1 MAPVGDQSL
10 LSIGAFS
17 ALTGLS
23 PKALRLYHEQRL
35 LAPASVDEG
44 TGYRWYSRPQVA
56 VASQIALLRRAGIP
70 LTEIAAFL
78 RDPSPAR
85 IAAWRAQ
92 LDAEVADRRLV
103 LDHLDHLARIAQP
116 TDDRGAPPM
125 TTSPSPAT
133 LLRAI
138 PKLASLD
145 LDRTQ
150 RFWAEKLGFERVATY
165 PDYGISAR
173 DGVQVH
179 FWLTDDADVPK
190 ATGCRIDVTGV
201 DALHDELQ
209 AAGVVHPNGP
219 LTDQPWGF
227 REFSV
232 LDGDGNLV
240 TFGERLPVS

>member
-1 MAPVGDQSL
+1 MAVVEER

-35 LAPASVDEG
+35 LAPASVDEQ
-44 TGYRWYSRPQVA
+44 TGYRWYARQQVE
-56 VASQIALLRRAGIP
+56 VATRIALLRRAGIP
-70 LTEIAAFL
+70 LTGIAAFL
-78 RDPSPAR
+78 RDPSIAR
-85 IAAWRAQ
+85 IDAWRAQ
-92 LDAEVADRRLV
+92 LEDEVRDRRAV
-103 LDHLDHLARIAQP
+103 LDHLAHLTP
-116 TDDRGAPPM
+116 TMTTTGAPV
-125 TTSPSPAT
+125 PAST
-133 LLRAI
+133 ATILRAI

-145 LDRTQ
+145 LERTQ
-150 RFWAEKLGFERVATY
+150 RFWQEKLGFERLFTY
-165 PDYGISAR
+165 PDYAISGR

-179 FWLTDDADVPK
+179 FWLTDDADIPK
-190 ATGCRIDVTGV
+190 QTGCRIDVTGV
-201 DALHDELQ
+201 DALHDEMQ

-240 TFGERLPVS
+240 TFGELLA

>member
-1 MAPVGDQSL
+1 MRVVAPDDDR

-35 LAPASVDEG
+35 LAPASVDEAS
-44 TGYRWYSRPQVA
+44 GYRWYSRAQVE
-56 VASQIALLRRAGIP
+56 VATRIALLRRAGIP

-78 RDPSPAR
+78 RDPS
-85 IAAWRAQ
+85 
-92 LDAEVADRRLV
+92 ADRIERWRRSLEEEVEDRRRV
-103 LDHLDHLARIAQP
+103 LDHLANVTPQRRA
-116 TDDRGAPPM
+116 PM
-125 TTSPSPAT
+125 TTSPAT
-133 LLRAI
+133 MLRAI

-145 LDRTQ
+145 LERTQ
-150 RFWAEKLGFERVATY
+150 RFWADKLGFAPVATY
-165 PDYGISAR
+165 PDYGVSAR
-173 DGVQVH
+173 DDVQVH
-179 FWLTDDADVPK
+179 FWLTDDADIPK
-190 ATGCRIDVTGV
+190 QTGCRIDVTGV

-240 TFGERLPVS
+240 TFGERLPG

>member
-1 MAPVGDQSL
+1 MDEQI
-10 LSIGAFS
+10 SIGAFS

-23 PKALRLYHEQRL
+23 PKALRLYHDQRL
-35 LAPASVDEG
+35 LAPVEVDPD
-44 TGYRWYSRPQVA
+44 TGYRWYSPWQVD
-56 VASQIALLRRAGIP
+56 VASRIALLRRAGIP

-85 IAAWRAQ
+85 IDAWRAR
-92 LDAEVADRRLV
+92 LDAEVADRRRV
-103 LDHLDHLARIAQP
+103 LDHLAHLTADAHDP
-116 TDDRGAPPM
+116 KETAVPS
-125 TTSPSPAT
+125 TSPAT
-133 LLRAI
+133 ATVLRAI

-150 RFWAEKLGFERVATY
+150 RFWSEKLGFERLFTY

-190 ATGCRIDVTGV
+190 QTGCRIDVTGV
-201 DALHDELQ
+201 DVLHEEMQ

-219 LTDQPWGF
+219 LEDKPWGF

-240 TFGERLPVS
+240 TFGERMGG

>member
-1 MAPVGDQSL
+1 VVPTEER

-35 LAPASVDEG
+35 LAPASVDAT
-44 TGYRWYSRPQVA
+44 TGYRWYTSAQVD
-56 VASQIALLRRAGIP
+56 VATRIALLRRAGIP

-78 RDPSPAR
+78 RDPSVAR
-85 IAAWRAQ
+85 IDAWRDQ
-92 LDAEVADRRLV
+92 LEAEVADRRAV
-103 LDHLDHLARIAQP
+103 LDHLAGMTP
-116 TDDRGAPPM
+116 KRGAPVP
-125 TTSPSPAT
+125 TTDTVAM
-133 LLRAI
+133 LRAI
-138 PKLASLD
+138 PKLASLE
-145 LDRTQ
+145 LERTQ
-150 RFWAEKLGFERVATY
+150 RFWQEKLGFERLFTY
-165 PDYGISAR
+165 PDYGISGR

-179 FWLTDDADVPK
+179 FWLTDDADIPK
-190 ATGCRIDVTGV
+190 QTGCRIDVTGV
-201 DALHDELQ
+201 DALHDELH

-240 TFGERLPVS
+240 TFGERLP